1 MLRWRA
7 RTFLDPDR
15 RQLIKAQVHEALERP
30 SAERNR
36 WPARACAD
44 DAELF
49 AEARTLV
56 AAAALTGSFLERRF
70 GRGIASIVIA
80 RC

>member
-1 MLRWRA
+1 VERDRW
-7 RTFLDPDR
+7 L
-15 RQLIKAQVHEALERP
+15 
-30 SAERNR
+30 
-36 WPARACAD
+36 ARACAD

-56 AAAALTGSFLERRF
+56 AAAAALTGSFLEERRF